1 MDPVCH
7 QLRNEDHRR
16 FPRLVHAGAV
26 ALLLCLCVSCLA
38 VWLTTSPPSVLQRFI
53 SAFHSAVR
61 GAQLFLRGTT
71 KYLVRHKH
79 IKPEQVK
86 MLEEVRTVLVGCGPA
101 AVVSYP
107 ILYPIL
113 SYLTVSYLISSYPI
127 LSSYLIPSHHPSSL
141 HPIPSHFESHSHPT
155 FHPQPQP
162 QPQGSRM
169 FDVMVAAI
177 AFVGFLWQVRS
188 GFSLSFPLNLLL
200 LPFTICEWFL
210 MWLLQ

>member
-1 MDPVCH
+1 MPSATERRPSPFPSLGSCRCGRSPPLSLCLLSCGVAHHLTSFRPTALHLRLSLCRSRRAALPARDDQIPRAPQAH
-7 QLRNEDHRR
+7 Q
-16 FPRLVHAGAV
+16 AGAGQDV
-26 ALLLCLCVSCLA
+26 GGGAYCLG
-38 VWLTTSPPSVLQRFI
+38 R
-53 SAFHSAVR
+53 VR
-61 GAQLFLRGTT
+61 A
-71 KYLVRHKH
+71 
-79 IKPEQVK
+79 
-86 MLEEVRTVLVGCGPA
+86 CCCC
-101 AVVSYP
+101 
-107 ILYPIL
+107 ILSYPIL